1 MFYLFIF
8 LFGLDFWVS
17 DQMSKPSLL
26 DVDGSWLALFSFI
39 KRLKYKYVLEALYIQ
54 NYITWIEHIKFDI
67 KKRIEH
73 IKFPNVFKRV
83 DNRP

>member
-1 MFYLFIF
+1 
-8 LFGLDFWVS
+8 
-17 DQMSKPSLL
+17 MSKPSLL